1 MHLLHQRCDA
11 GDVRSLQHA
20 ITRDVRIDDCCYLSR
35 GHTLCKSDRL
45 DLRDGLPAAC
55 CNLPIAAI
63 NTYTYLSWK
72 TLCRSNQG
80 IPLLQ
85 RRRAEHDSMY
95 SGFQGTTDSVQIAHS
110 PP

>member
-20 ITRDVRIDDCCYLSR
+20 ITRDVRIDDCCYLSC

-45 DLRDGLPAAC
+45 DLRDGLPAVC
-55 CNLPIAAI
+55 SNLPIAAI
-63 NTYTYLSWK
+63 NTHTHPPWK

-85 RRRAEHDSMY
+85 CRCTEHDPLY
-95 SGFQGTTDSVQIAHS
+95 PGFQGATDGVQIA
-110 PP
+110 